1 MSSDENI
8 VARIWRYIGAF
19 QHGIL
24 RLFGIFVIL
33 FFLIVFIGSLFS
45 DDSFDMAD
53 SGVLIFAPEGPIVE
67 EPTTISPNDA
77 FTASLLGGGPGSEVL
92 LADVVEGFRQAT
104 EDDDVTTIVMNL
116 ERFGGGYPAALHQV
130 AHEMD
135 AFREAGKEIIVYGDN
150 YSMSGYLLAAHASEV
165 YLHDMGGADVT
176 GYAVFRT
183 FFRSLIDR
191 LNVTVNVYRVGTF
204 KSALE
209 PYLGDEMSEP
219 AAEANRY
226 VFGDLWNAYTD
237 RVQAARELPAGSV
250 QAYADQFPELLVA
263 QDGDTAA
270 VALNEGLVDQLIG
283 RGAYRD
289 LMEER
294 FGRDDEEGGIVASNF
309 FDYVEANREFDLLPS
324 DKIVVIKAVGGIVDG
339 NGDGGVIG
347 GDQHAELVRRA
358 RLDDDV
364 RAIVLRIDSGGGSAF
379 ASELIREE
387 LELARLEGK
396 IVIASMGGVA
406 ASGGYWIATPAHEIW
421 AEPTT
426 ITGSIGIFGFIP
438 TFENALAEIGVNE
451 DGIALTETARQPSM
465 TGGVTEEWDTILQSS
480 IEAGYERFLSIVAE
494 SRNMTRDEVD
504 AVAQGRI
511 WTGQQ
516 AYDRGLVD
524 QIGGYDEAVAAAA
537 ARAGLE
543 EGDYRV
549 IEFRDEVDPFAQFLE
564 MFGSSA
570 STALFGEGLLGSGV
584 LGEMARDAQD
594 EIETIS
600 MMNDPNGVYATCVEC
615 AAYRQ

>member
-237 RVQAARELPAGSV
+237 RVQAARDLPEGSV

-270 VALNEGLVDQLIG
+270 VALNQGLVDQVIG

-570 STALFGEGLLGSGV
+570 STALFGEGLLGSGF
-584 LGEMARDAQD
+584 LGDMARNAQD
-594 EIETIS
+594 EIETIT